1 VGNPAVAR
9 NNAGFAAFAGIRLAV
24 HTGAAKDPA
33 ALIGRALARSA
44 GGWYEPY
51 TRAAAAELA
60 VVAGLPD
67 AEEHLAAAATAARE
81 NDWAAACLTRAAGR
95 LRGDG
100 AALTASA
107 SQWERIGA
115 RFERDCT
122 HTLLARREDPRLGAR
137 ASRRAADDTG
147 LVSRAG
153 GPVGEVVAQ
162 GQAAQGI
169 GHDRRLPRSA
179 CIGMAGYLCVTDSPP
194 RPRAQPRGQFDVA
207 AAGEHAPT
215 RQPRFRLHVSSA

>member
-67 AEEHLAAAATAARE
+67 AGEHLAAAATAAQE
-81 NDWAAACLTRAAGR
+81 NDWAAACLSRAVGR
-95 LRGDG
+95 LGGDR

-115 RFERDCT
+115 QFERDCT
-122 HTLLARREDPRLGAR
+122 HTLLAAT
-137 ASRRAADDTG
+137 S
-147 LVSRAG
+147 
-153 GPVGEVVAQ
+153 
-162 GQAAQGI
+162 QA
-169 GHDRRLPRSA
+169 
-179 CIGMAGYLCVTDSPP
+179 
-194 RPRAQPRGQFDVA
+194 
-207 AAGEHAPT
+207 
-215 RQPRFRLHVSSA
+215 